1 MLASPR
7 SPPSAMD
14 SSMAQDDNEVFEEN
28 QGKET
33 NNVEKEGNPSSE
45 TMVTEQ
51 VGVKPTENI
60 PATFVEGPESEMLVG
75 SPVPVTEEGGVK
87 MDETQSPLEDIT
99 QHEEGRSIE
108 TGVAGE
114 MAVENENIDVKT
126 EENVSDVL
134 DEIPVSVMQDGMAEE
149 QLEQP
154 AQPKDGASVETEPV
168 NGTGMGNENMETN
181 QDLNKHDVDELVTVT
196 VSDSVNF
203 REEESKV
210 EEQCG
215 ESTEL
220 ALELMETDQVFV
232 KEDCVTQQVT
242 PVMSGDQEFK
252 GDVTQGEVNDQVVDL
267 NNQSDAAAEHTG
279 LGQND
284 EAPIHASVAME
295 IDTQGETSEYCSVQK
310 SEHATEEMQPDS
322 NQLSE
327 TSLRRT
333 GTNQLVNNGD
343 ASLVS
348 NKATPV
354 RVTDSET
361 ASDLDT
367 NKSLVPA
374 DNSSTEKK
382 HDSTPV
388 SDT

>member
-1 MLASPR
+1 MV
-7 SPPSAMD
+7 
-14 SSMAQDDNEVFEEN
+14 QDDNEVFEEN

-33 NNVEKEGNPSSE
+33 SSVEKEGNPSSE
-45 TMVTEQ
+45 AMVTEH

-60 PATFVEGPESEMLVG
+60 PATFVEGPVSEMLVG

-87 MDETQSPLEDIT
+87 MDEAQSQLEEIT

-114 MAVENENIDVKT
+114 MAVGNENIDVKT
-126 EENVSDVL
+126 EENVDDVL

-149 QLEQP
+149 QLEQT
-154 AQPKDGASVETEPV
+154 AQPKDGGSVETEPV

-203 REEESKV
+203 REQESKV
-210 EEQCG
+210 EEHCG

-220 ALELMETDQVFV
+220 ALELMETDQVSV
-232 KEDCVTQQVT
+232 KEDCMTQQVT
-242 PVMSGDQEFK
+242 PDVSGDQESK
-252 GDVTQGEVNDQVVDL
+252 GDVTQGEVNGQVVGL
-267 NNQSDAAAEHTG
+267 NNQSDAAVEHTG

-284 EAPIHASVAME
+284 EAAIHASVAME
-295 IDTQGETSEYCSVQK
+295 IDTQGETDESCSVQK
-310 SEHATEEMQPDS
+310 SENATDEMQPDS

-327 TSLRRT
+327 TSLKT
-333 GTNQLVNNGD
+333 GINQLVNNGD

-348 NKATPV
+348 SKVMPA

-367 NKSLVPA
+367 NEALVPA
-374 DNSSTEKK
+374 DNSSTEKE

>member
-14 SSMAQDDNEVFEEN
+14 SSMAQDGNEVFEEN

-51 VGVKPTENI
+51 VGVNPTENV
-60 PATFVEGPESEMLVG
+60 PATFVEGPVSDMLVG
-75 SPVPVTEEGGVK
+75 SPVPVTEEDGVK
-87 MDETQSPLEDIT
+87 MDEEQSPPEDIT

-114 MAVENENIDVKT
+114 MAVENENTDVKT
-126 EENVSDVL
+126 EENVDDVL
-134 DEIPVSVMQDGMAEE
+134 NEIPVSVMQDGMAEE
-149 QLEQP
+149 QLEQT
-154 AQPKDGASVETEPV
+154 AQPKDGGSVETEL
-168 NGTGMGNENMETN
+168 NGTGMGKENMETN
-181 QDLNKHDVDELVTVT
+181 QDLNKHDVDELVSVT

-203 REEESKV
+203 REQESKV

-220 ALELMETDQVFV
+220 ALEFMETDQVSV
-232 KEDCVTQQVT
+232 KEDCVTQQVS
-242 PVMSGDQEFK
+242 PGMSGDQEFK
-252 GDVTQGEVNDQVVDL
+252 GDVTQGEVNDQVVDS
-267 NNQSDAAAEHTG
+267 NNQIDAAAEHTG

-284 EAPIHASVAME
+284 EAPIHASVAMD

-322 NQLSE
+322 HQLSE

-348 NKATPV
+348 SKVTPA

-367 NKSLVPA
+367 NESLVPA
-374 DNSSTEKK
+374 DNSSTEKE

>member
-1 MLASPR
+1 MV
-7 SPPSAMD
+7 
-14 SSMAQDDNEVFEEN
+14 QDDNEVFEEN

-33 NNVEKEGNPSSE
+33 SNVEKEGNPSSE

-60 PATFVEGPESEMLVG
+60 PATFVEVPVSEMLLG

-87 MDETQSPLEDIT
+87 MDEAQSPMEEIT

-126 EENVSDVL
+126 EENVDNEL
-134 DEIPVSVMQDGMAEE
+134 DEIPVSVMQDGMTEE
-149 QLEQP
+149 QLEQTVK
-154 AQPKDGASVETEPV
+154 PKDGRRVEAEPV
-168 NGTGMGNENMETN
+168 NVTGIGNENMETN

-203 REEESKV
+203 REQESKA
-210 EEQCG
+210 EEHCG

-220 ALELMETDQVFV
+220 ALELMETDQVSV

-242 PVMSGDQEFK
+242 PGMSGDQEFK
-252 GDVTQGEVNDQVVDL
+252 GDVTQGEVNDQVVEL
-267 NNQSDAAAEHTG
+267 NNQNDAAVEYTG

-284 EAPIHASVAME
+284 EAAIHASVAME
-295 IDTQGETSEYCSVQK
+295 IDTQGETGESCSVQK
-310 SEHATEEMQPDS
+310 SEHATDEIQPDS

-327 TSLRRT
+327 TSLRT

-348 NKATPV
+348 SKVMPA

-367 NKSLVPA
+367 NETLVPA
-374 DNSSTEKK
+374 DNSSTEKE